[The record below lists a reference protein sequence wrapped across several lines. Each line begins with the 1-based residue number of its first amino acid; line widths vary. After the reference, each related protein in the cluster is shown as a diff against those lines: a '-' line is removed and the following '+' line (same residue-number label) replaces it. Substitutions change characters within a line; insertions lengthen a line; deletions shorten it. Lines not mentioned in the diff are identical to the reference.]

1 MAKEI
6 VLGNKN
12 MSLSYDSNLNIKD
25 IYFPYIGDENH
36 LEEDKSRIGFWVSG
50 KFSWIDEEW
59 KKNINY
65 LDNSLVT
72 DIRAKTDYLNIEIR
86 EKAAV
91 YFDKNIYLRSI
102 TVKNL
107 SSEKKEVRLF
117 FHHILKLYGK
127 NKNNTAL
134 YDPISKSIIHYKK
147 QRYFL
152 FNGSTKEESIYEYR
166 ISNMDIGTA
175 GAYKDAE
182 DGKLEINEIAQGK
195 VNSMMSLR
203 GEIEANSKLTF
214 YYWFCAGDSFEK
226 VRGLNEYVVNEG
238 FEKLI
243 TETKT
248 YWNSWLSKR
257 KLNFGDLDNAF
268 VNQYNK
274 SLILLK
280 SHINQNGAII
290 TSVDF
295 EHCEFNKDTYN
306 YVNPRDAAIAAMAL
320 DSAGYMEIS
329 RKFFR
334 FIKKIVSKGGYF
346 GKNTIRMG
354 Q

>member
-107 SSEKKEVRLF
+107 SSEKKRFDYF
-117 FHHILKLYGK
+117 F
-127 NKNNTAL
+127 
-134 YDPISKSIIHYKK
+134 
-147 QRYFL
+147 
-152 FNGSTKEESIYEYR
+152 
-166 ISNMDIGTA
+166 
-175 GAYKDAE
+175 
-182 DGKLEINEIAQGK
+182 
-195 VNSMMSLR
+195 
-203 GEIEANSKLTF
+203 
-214 YYWFCAGDSFEK
+214 
-226 VRGLNEYVVNEG
+226 
-238 FEKLI
+238 I
-243 TETKT
+243 T
-248 YWNSWLSKR
+248 Y
-257 KLNFGDLDNAF
+257 
-268 VNQYNK
+268 
-274 SLILLK
+274 
-280 SHINQNGAII
+280 
-290 TSVDF
+290 
-295 EHCEFNKDTYN
+295 
-306 YVNPRDAAIAAMAL
+306 
-320 DSAGYMEIS
+320 
-329 RKFFR
+329 
-334 FIKKIVSKGGYF
+334 
-346 GKNTIRMG
+346 
-354 Q
+354 